1 MSSPPGRN
9 NLSKTR
15 FWVQL
20 QKFID
25 IFHLFVPTT
34 WSLSHCLGLKGL
46 TWDLYYAVCWGRLR
60 SIWQVASSPCQGEE
74 KAPCLCGIHSLSPR
88 GLCHPY
94 FASRNLRTAKPEPYR
109 EHSWAG
115 PTGAL
120 LCFLGQPS
128 SRPHTSNT
136 YMHTCRTGNLG
147 APGQSQGPSVS
158 SMVLGLHSCSSSPV

>member
-1 MSSPPGRN
+1 MLSVGGGSAQPGKSPAARARGRRRPPACVAFTASAPG
-9 NLSKTR
+9 
-15 FWVQL
+15 
-20 QKFID
+20 
-25 IFHLFVPTT
+25 
-34 WSLSHCLGLKGL
+34 
-46 TWDLYYAVCWGRLR
+46 
-60 SIWQVASSPCQGEE
+60 
-74 KAPCLCGIHSLSPR
+74 

-115 PTGAL
+115 PTGAS

-136 YMHTCRTGNLG
+136 YLHTCRTGNLG

-158 SMVLGLHSCSSSPV
+158 SMIFGLHSCNTTAALCELPRQRYGKGYCCVFRERRQLYGSLQVDSAPESGRCQSRGSRQL